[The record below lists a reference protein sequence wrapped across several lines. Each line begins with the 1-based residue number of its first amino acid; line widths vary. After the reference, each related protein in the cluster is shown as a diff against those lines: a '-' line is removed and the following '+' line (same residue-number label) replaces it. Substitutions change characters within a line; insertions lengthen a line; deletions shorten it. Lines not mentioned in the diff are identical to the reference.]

1 MKCADLLQFAITQL
15 ISLPHSL
22 HTSCGFSWQKETFL
36 LQNIGAFFSS
46 KYDIAL
52 AQLREFSEK
61 NVDEKNVKE
70 GSDYV

>member
-1 MKCADLLQFAITQL
+1 MRGFVAACNYTTHFPPLTASIQVADFLGKKNFTFAKYR
-15 ISLPHSL
+15 S
-22 HTSCGFSWQKETFL
+22 
-36 LQNIGAFFSS
+36 FFSS
-46 KYDIAL
+46 KYDIAP